1 MHAAVHD
8 ALACAAGAP
17 TLAELLWAA
26 LRRRGQAFVEDRVA
40 AYRLMCGLA
49 RRQWGANEVCAH
61 AELLSAL
68 LDTRGETGHRA
79 CTWRHAAVCALAAT
93 FEAAVALDDAGAA
106 HCTRLLAAARAGTY
120 GEQARSG
127 AAVPQ
132 VALM

>member
-1 MHAAVHD
+1 MHD
-8 ALACAAGAP
+8 ALAGAAGAP

-40 AYRLMCGLA
+40 AYRLLCGLA

-61 AELLSAL
+61 AELLDVL

-79 CTWRHAAVCALAAT
+79 STWRHAAVCALAST
-93 FEAAVALDDAGAA
+93 FEATTGLDAVAAA
-106 HCTRLLAAARAGTY
+106 HCTRLVAAARAGTY
-120 GEQARSG
+120 AARSD
-127 AAVPQ
+127 AAGPQ